1 MGRTGYL
8 LLAVVLAVAAFLL
21 WPLFGGG
28 GASERVVVYC
38 SVDQDQSQPVVAAF
52 EAHRGTKVTLVGEAE
67 SARSVGVTRRLEMEK
82 DAPVADLL
90 WANEIMHTVALRDLG
105 VLAPL
110 PSGVADPFPA
120 ATRDP
125 KGTYVAFAGR
135 ARVLLVNTKLL
146 PDAQD
151 WPTSVEDLV
160 DAKWGGDD
168 RRPAVAAPLTGTT
181 YTHAV
186 VTLTRDG
193 ERAQAFWR
201 KVAERGARGEV
212 KVVPGNG
219 AVMRMVSDAS
229 NGVPW
234 GLTDTDDARQAVERG
249 DPVAV
254 VYPDQGEG
262 RFGTVVIPNTVAL
275 VRGGKHPA
283 EAAALLRWL
292 VSPESEARLAAGP
305 IANIP
310 LRDSVTAPPHVK
322 RPGKDFRAAS
332 VDWDAVGRDRDRW
345 RGFLQTLFTAK

>member
-1 MGRTGYL
+1 MGRNGYL
-8 LLAVVLAVAAFLL
+8 LLAAMVALAAFLA
-21 WPLFGGG
+21 WPLLTGGS
-28 GASERVVVYC
+28 ASDEVVVYC
-38 SVDQDQSQPVVAAF
+38 SVDQDQSQPIVADF
-52 EAHRGTKVTLVGEAE
+52 EKATGTPVTLVGEPE

-110 PSGVADPFPA
+110 PAGVADVFPEA
-120 ATRDP
+120 WRDR

-135 ARVLLVNTKLL
+135 ARILLVNTKLL
-146 PDAQD
+146 PDPKD

-160 DAKWGGDD
+160 DERWGGEN

-186 VTLTRDG
+186 ATLTWDA
-193 ERAQAFWR
+193 EKAQAFWR
-201 KVAERGARGEV
+201 AVAARGGRGEV
-212 KVVPGNG
+212 KVLPGNG
-219 AVMRMVSDAS
+219 AVMRMVADAS
-229 NGVPW
+229 HGVAW
-234 GLTDTDDARQAVERG
+234 GLTDTDDARIAIERG

-254 VYPDQGEG
+254 VYPDQGD
-262 RFGTVVIPNTVAL
+262 RRVGTVVIPNTVAMI
-275 VRGGKHPA
+275 RGGKHPREA
-283 EAAALLRWL
+283 EKLLRWL
-292 VSPESEARLAAGP
+292 VSAESEARLAAGP

-310 LRDSVTAPPHVK
+310 LRPSVTAPPHVK
-322 RPGKDFRAAS
+322 QPGKDFRAAS